1 MVGSDEH
8 EDNSNSPAVIDDDAS
23 STAVDFGHFTLPP
36 DSALKIIPL
45 INQEAKS
52 VEDSLKDA
60 LSTMTRLKDASQ
72 SSNGGV
78 IPSSTDEDIHSDLH
92 SSDDSHFRSNS
103 YSDVNPFR
111 RYMSQHSMRHV
122 NRNEPIFVE
131 TRDTTSIWLVSI
143 VTIILSGIVAF
154 VVTKAANRNG
164 VAQVITFATV

>member
-8 EDNSNSPAVIDDDAS
+8 EDNSNSPAVIDDDTS

-45 INQEAKS
+45 MNQEAKS

-111 RYMSQHSMRHV
+111 RYMSQHSIRHV